1 MPDWPAAEAASEH
14 LKSEVAIVC
23 GVAKATSR
31 RCSYSFS
38 RIRRAHPPPGRLSPE
53 YPIRQRKRFTSV
65 YRILLGLPIFP
76 RLN

>member
-1 MPDWPAAEAASEH
+1 MPDWPAAEVASEH

-23 GVAKATSR
+23 SVAKATSR

-38 RIRRAHPPPGRLSPE
+38 RIRRAHPPPGRLSLE

-65 YRILLGLPIFP
+65 HRI
-76 RLN
+76 